1 VPSPYTAEDA
11 RSYVEEVSP
20 QGWQDGTTASFAVL
34 DATTGRL
41 LGSIALMG
49 IADGSAEIG
58 YWTASEARGRG
69 VTTDAV
75 GAVCRWGFAALDLQ
89 RVSWRAGA
97 GNHGSRAVAER
108 CGFTVEGRL
117 RLAHPRPDGTRH
129 DEWHGSLLAT
139 DEVRDRRVFGSWRD
153 RSGEGLTL
161 RRWRDDDADA
171 AALLE
176 GASDPETA
184 RWVPVPV
191 PYTAETAR
199 WYLSEQYPRQ
209 WSEGVAASLA
219 VEQDGRVVGL
229 AVLMAATARHS
240 PEAGWWTLPSARGRG
255 IADRAAR
262 PAGRLGRR
270 AGAHPAGGEGG
281 RRQPR
286 LVAGGRAGGLP
297 ARGGLR
303 GAGRDRQG
311 RPRDFVLHA
320 RTLSGSAGAPAAG
333 SGDLEQLLP
342 DGVDDGLHPGVQLQ
356 LLQDVADV
364 VLHGV
369 LADEQLLG
377 DVAVV
382 HALGHQLEDL
392 HLAVGEPRGGDL
404 LTVVGLLDHGGE
416 LGEQLAGHRGLI
428 SDCPRARRGSP
439 RRPPRWR
446 SP

>member
-1 VPSPYTAEDA
+1 VEPTEITAGALHLRPFQPEDAPEVLAACQDPEIPRWTHVPSPYTAEDA
-11 RSYVEEVSP
+11 RSYVSQVSP

-255 IADRAAR
+255 IAAGAAR
-262 PAGRLGRR
+262 LLADWAAELGHTRLEAKVDVDNPGSSLAAER
-270 AGAHPAGGEGG
+270 AGYLREGIM
-281 RRQPR
+281 
-286 LVAGGRAGGLP
+286 
-297 ARGGLR
+297 R

-320 RTLSGSAGAPAAG
+320 RTLSGS
-333 SGDLEQLLP
+333 
-342 DGVDDGLHPGVQLQ
+342 
-356 LLQDVADV
+356 
-364 VLHGV
+364 
-369 LADEQLLG
+369 
-377 DVAVV
+377 
-382 HALGHQLEDL
+382 
-392 HLAVGEPRGGDL
+392 
-404 LTVVGLLDHGGE
+404 
-416 LGEQLAGHRGLI
+416 
-428 SDCPRARRGSP
+428 
-439 RRPPRWR
+439 
-446 SP
+446 